1 MNANIEDLIAIQ
13 HLYNAAVALH
23 AYAKSVGSPMALH
36 DAYNQRVREIYP
48 IVGRG
53 LAIYRYRIDLAGL
66 MVDASLSQEYP
77 EQIIGILKDIAQDLA
92 AYIR

>member
-23 AYAKSVGSPMALH
+23 AYARTVGAPTDLRDMYNHRKHKSLPSYAV
-36 DAYNQRVREIYP
+36 
-48 IVGRG
+48 
-53 LAIYRYRIDLAGL
+53 DLRLECL
-66 MVDASLSQEYP
+66 MFDASRCAHSAVD
-77 EQIIGILKDIAQDLA
+77 IIDALKEIAQDLA